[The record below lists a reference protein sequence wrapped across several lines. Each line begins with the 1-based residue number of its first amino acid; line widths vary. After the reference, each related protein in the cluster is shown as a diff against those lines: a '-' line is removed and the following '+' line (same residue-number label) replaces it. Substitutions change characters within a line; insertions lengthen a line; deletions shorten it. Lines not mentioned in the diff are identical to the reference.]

1 MTGSRIKTIA
11 LLAALSLPAPFDAA
25 AQNNTMDAENVLKVC
40 TTAEAHWVDFCN
52 GFFQAVHDSASAAG
66 LVCTP
71 SGLTRTDLVEL
82 YEREAP
88 RVFASAPVAQTQPGA
103 LIAAEILR
111 RVYPCQ

>member
-1 MTGSRIKTIA
+1 MIGSRIKTIA

-25 AQNNTMDAENVLKVC
+25 AQNNTMDAENLLSAC
-40 TTAEAHWVDFCN
+40 TTASMHWVDFCN

-71 SGLTRTDLVEL
+71 SGLTRTNLVEL

-88 RVFASAPVAQTQPGA
+88 RIFSDTPLARNEPGA
-103 LIAAEILR
+103 LIGAEILR
-111 RVYPCQ
+111 RAYPCQ

>member
-1 MTGSRIKTIA
+1 MIGSRMKTIT
-11 LLAALSLPAPFDAA
+11 LLAALSFLVPAKAV
-25 AQNNTMDAENVLKVC
+25 AQNNTMDAENVLRVC

-88 RVFASAPVAQTQPGA
+88 RVFASAPVARTQTGA

-111 RVYPCQ
+111 RAYPCQ